1 MKFRIIILYQLLA
14 FYLNRD
20 HKKSNEKL
28 KVLQEKRFKKLKRHL
43 ELSGFYSRMNIRN
56 KELHEFPIINKE
68 IFMKNFDTI
77 NTVGLKLTDA
87 NSLAAL
93 AEERRDFSETL
104 NSITVGLSTGTS
116 GNKGVFLASE
126 RERAMWIAAIL
137 HRVIGLS
144 FRKRTV
150 AFFLRANSRLYESSG
165 SALLK
170 FNYFDLLKPVGESFQ
185 HLISLKADILVA
197 QPSVLLML
205 AKLYEDNNIKPG
217 FKKVISIAEILEKQD
232 EIYLQEIFGLK
243 IGEVY
248 QATEGFI
255 GFRCSKGRIHLN
267 TDFLIIE
274 KDYVDRESGRY
285 NPVITDLYRR
295 SQPVVRYRLD
305 DILVDGDDC
314 DCGISLPVIDRIEGR
329 NDDIIRLPDNRNMLV
344 DIFPDYLRRAVALAS
359 DEIRYYTICQTGIKT
374 LEVYFECYNIA
385 NSDIVS
391 SSILAGIE
399 NLLSKYN
406 IKDCR
411 VLFRASN
418 IMETGV
424 KLRRIRNEY
433 N

>member
-1 MKFRIIILYQLLA
+1 MW
-14 FYLNRD
+14 
-20 HKKSNEKL
+20 
-28 KVLQEKRFKKLKRHL
+28 V
-43 ELSGFYSRMNIRN
+43 
-56 KELHEFPIINKE
+56 
-68 IFMKNFDTI
+68 
-77 NTVGLKLTDA
+77 
-87 NSLAAL
+87 AA
-93 AEERRDFSETL
+93 
-104 NSITVGLSTGTS
+104 
-116 GNKGVFLASE
+116 
-126 RERAMWIAAIL
+126 ML

-170 FNYFDLLKPVGESFQ
+170 FNFFDLLEPIEKSFK

-197 QPSVLLML
+197 QPSVLLRL
-205 AKLYEDNNIKPG
+205 AKLYEDKDIIPG

-232 EIYLQEIFGLK
+232 EIYFQHIFGVK

-248 QATEGFI
+248 QATEGFL
-255 GFRCSKGRIHLN
+255 GFRCSKGKIHLN

-295 SQPVVRYRLD
+295 SQPVVRYKLD

-314 DCGISLPVIDRIEGR
+314 DCGICLPVIDRIEGR
-329 NDDIIRLPDNRNMLV
+329 NDDIIRLPDTGNMLV
-344 DIFPDYLRRAVALAS
+344 DIFPDFLRRAVALAS
-359 DEIRYYTICQTGIKT
+359 DEITYYTICQTGRST
-374 LEVYFECYNIA
+374 LEVYFEC
-385 NSDIVS
+385 SDICNSEIVR

-406 IKDCR
+406 IKDCS
-411 VLFRASN
+411 VLFVASN
-418 IMETGV
+418 SLETGV